1 MYILVRTYVQRW
13 KSHCCSIFMRVFL
26 DSYYCGLMTPGSILW
41 LTTYRCCLW
50 QSNVRLWPYSGCISK
65 WWRYEACKQLH
76 SFWHRPKAF
85 WEADWVLLC
94 FRCQVCLYT
103 CNTTT
108 VAFNRHCYSIKVKTV
123 NRLVWYHMLY
133 NVHIISGA
141 ASSLFNTHVGSEK
154 RNLNFL
160 SYNFSSFDSFETVIS
175 QQSVERL

>member
-108 VAFNRHCYSIKVKTV
+108 VAFNRHSYSIKVTV
-123 NRLVWYHMLY
+123 SATLVTLHKKQRQSPSAQTLTHLLAIDSNDHVSFYHL
-133 NVHIISGA
+133 
-141 ASSLFNTHVGSEK
+141 
-154 RNLNFL
+154 RFL
-160 SYNFSSFDSFETVIS
+160 SNTTV
-175 QQSVERL
+175 